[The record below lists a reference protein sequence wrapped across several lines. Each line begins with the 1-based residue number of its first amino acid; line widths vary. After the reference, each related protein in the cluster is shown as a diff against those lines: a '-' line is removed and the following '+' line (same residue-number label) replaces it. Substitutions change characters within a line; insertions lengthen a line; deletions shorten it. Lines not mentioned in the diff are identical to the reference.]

1 MADGYRASLADIYG
15 DPQLTEEERLR
26 LAQQGRQARAYVPT
40 QTTATPIYLKTSGS
54 ANPESSPSRDKQE
67 AEAAKARQRQELLNN
82 AQNAAL
88 GYEAGAS
95 SSSAAGAGLSSGVS
109 TSGAGSA
116 VGSTYTVGAGEI
128 IPSGY
133 TAVGSSASGGTMV
146 SPGAA
151 GAGSK
156 LGGYAGSAGIAVGVA
171 KAIDS
176 AQNLAA
182 YRKRGGPGLT
192 QSEIQSS
199 YGHGGVDKFVR
210 EHIDSKL
217 EKLPG
222 RPGIVRTNPV
232 NIITRAILGSGKN
245 DDQIRRDRI
254 RETLKK
260 TGAVDKEYNV
270 RLADGSRYNI
280 GVDGKNELLNKGGGT
295 RRAYEIDETNELAP
309 QTIAYT
315 NPLAAI
321 VSGGDDKLKTDYA
334 GYYTNAATSNAVS
347 QEDARRNAQLLY
359 QDHGISYEAAHSE
372 IDRLQSEGKIDRPT
386 AEAYHNGVNQAFN
399 YYGPPTA
406 KRSGKSSKLPDTGSL
421 VDQDARTGRTP
432 NIEDITPSITTPG
445 GYETPD
451 NAPSAAE
458 QASVDQYLND
468 YSETLRRGGSA
479 AGRKRRT

>member
-1 MADGYRASLADIYG
+1 MVA
-15 DPQLTEEERLR
+15 P
-26 LAQQGRQARAYVPT
+26 
-40 QTTATPIYLKTSGS
+40 TATSGGS
-54 ANPESSPSRDKQE
+54 A
-67 AEAAKARQRQELLNN
+67 
-82 AQNAAL
+82 
-88 GYEAGAS
+88 
-95 SSSAAGAGLSSGVS
+95 
-109 TSGAGSA
+109 
-116 VGSTYTVGAGEI
+116 I
-128 IPSGY
+128 
-133 TAVGSSASGGTMV
+133 
-146 SPGAA
+146 
-151 GAGSK
+151 
-156 LGGYAGSAGIAVGVA
+156 GGYVGSAGIAIGIA

-192 QSEIQSS
+192 QDEIQKS
-199 YGHGGVDKFVR
+199 YGHGGVDKQVKK
-210 EHIDSKL
+210 IDRQL

-232 NIITRAILGSGKN
+232 NILTRSILGSGKN

-280 GVDGKNELLNKGGGT
+280 GVDGKDELLNKAGGT

-309 QTIAYT
+309 QTIGYT

-321 VSGGDDKLKTDYA
+321 VSGGDDKLKADYA

-359 QDHGISYEAAHSE
+359 QDHGISYETAHSE

-399 YYGPPTA
+399 YYGPPS
-406 KRSGKSSKLPDTGSL
+406 RGSGRKTGKPPSTSDLADDSSG
-421 VDQDARTGRTP
+421 TGRTP
-432 NIEDITPSITTPG
+432 SIEDITPSLTVPED
-445 GYETPD
+445 YDTPD
-451 NAPSAAE
+451 NAPSASE

-468 YSETLRRGGSA
+468 YSETLRRGGSS